1 MSVLGS
7 VFLAIA
13 IVVMA
18 WRLAATVIRDRRYNR
33 ELVSER
39 KGREVAALEADL
51 FRNPREWVAEAERAV
66 EAEQR
71 PRGEHRELLAEREY
85 VVALRQETVSS
96 WMPHPFLDGLR

>member
-1 MSVLGS
+1 MSVVGS

-13 IVVMA
+13 IVIMA
-18 WRLAATVIRDRRYNR
+18 WRLAVIVIRDRKYDR
-33 ELVSER
+33 ELVAER
-39 KGREVAALEADL
+39 AASKVAALEADL

-85 VVALRQETVSS
+85 VVALRQETVLS